1 MYDAKPDFSE
11 DYQESRQ
18 KFLSAMS
25 GKGEVVSVKH
35 PEKGPD
41 GKDIFIDFGMIGPA
55 NAKGALV
62 LISGTHGPELFA
74 GSGPQAALLNSG
86 LIGDYDDLHVVLVHG
101 HNPYGSAWMRR
112 TDHKNIDLNRN
123 YYDFSKPFTPHPGYD
138 KLRPI
143 IVPKKWDGAEVA
155 AGMAAYQN

>member
-1 MYDAKPDFSE
+1 
-11 DYQESRQ
+11 
-18 KFLSAMS
+18 MS

-112 TDHKNIDLNRN
+112 TDHKNIDDTN
-123 YYDFSKPFTPHPGYD
+123 KPGQVEQRLSTLDWLITLFDPSLSARYM
-138 KLRPI
+138 
-143 IVPKKWDGAEVA
+143 E
-155 AGMAAYQN
+155 